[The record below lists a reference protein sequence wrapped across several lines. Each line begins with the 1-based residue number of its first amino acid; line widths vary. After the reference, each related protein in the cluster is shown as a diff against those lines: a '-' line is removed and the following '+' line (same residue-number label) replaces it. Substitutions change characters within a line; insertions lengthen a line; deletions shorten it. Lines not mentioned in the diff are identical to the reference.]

1 MTEQEIVRRIN
12 SCEQQITAN
21 YENLKNSAR
30 DVGETAMQAAR
41 AAQSRAVSAAKSDK
55 NTKTFT
61 PLLLVL
67 LGLLIVSSSWFI
79 GLLLI
84 IGGVALS
91 YNLNQKA
98 ASSLKKVE
106 QQYSAIVSS
115 TEYQR
120 NNLNSTIST
129 NDKI

>member
-1 MTEQEIVRRIN
+1 MSEQEIMRRIN
-12 SCEQQITAN
+12 SCEQEITAN

-30 DVGETAMQAAR
+30 NVGEAGAQAAK
-41 AAQSRAVSAAKSDK
+41 AAQSSAVSAAKSDK
-55 NTKTFT
+55 NTKTFS
-61 PLLLVL
+61 PLLLAV
-67 LGLLIVSSSWFI
+67 LGLLLFSSSWFL

-84 IGGVALS
+84 IGGGALS

-98 ASSLKKVE
+98 ASNLKKVE

-120 NNLNSTIST
+120 NNLNSTITS